1 MEKVNEDYTFFQS
14 PEFQSSLAAYE
25 RMAAGGQKADLDAE
39 SLTDVAEYYSLMRR
53 PEEARRCIK
62 YALSLYPDSIDPK
75 IFLSREEMFRG
86 NMSEAMRI
94 CKSIGADDDREVMF
108 LRAELLLH
116 EGKTEQA
123 FKAFLR
129 HYRGIEED
137 QEAAECACDFADL
150 CKDYSYDN
158 MGMQVV
164 SQVCVDYPD
173 YLPGQ
178 ALKAEFY
185 STYGDYDKAE
195 VILKRIIRED
205 PFCIHYWAMLA
216 QNYMWGNNLTDAT
229 DATDYA
235 LAIDPDNIEAL
246 NARACVLHELEQYD
260 EAHQLFERLLKA
272 FPNDSQMRMLD
283 AQCAIELGLYG
294 KAIERLEL
302 DVISPHLHGHAL
314 SCLAFCHYQLGQ
326 DLEYNFYR
334 EEAEKRDDNTLYNFF
349 PDLYPSPAKRHEQN
363 SNDPNDDIEL
373 PF

>member
-1 MEKVNEDYTFFQS
+1 LNEDYTFFQS
-14 PEFQSSLAAYE
+14 PEFQTSLAAYE
-25 RMAAGGQKADLDAE
+25 RMAAGGKKADLDAE

-86 NMSEAMRI
+86 NMSEAIRI

-173 YLPGQ
+173 YLPAQ
-178 ALKAEFY
+178 ALKAEFH
-185 STYGDYDKAE
+185 SAYGDYDKAE

-216 QNYMWGNNLTDAT
+216 QNYMWGNDLADAME
-229 DATDYA
+229 AAEYA

-246 NARACVLHELEQYD
+246 NAKACVLHELEQYE

-283 AQCAIELGLYG
+283 AQCAIELGLYE
-294 KAIERLEL
+294 KAIERLDLE
-302 DVISPHLHGHAL
+302 VIAPHLHGHAL
-314 SCLAFCHYQLGQ
+314 SCLAFCHYQIGQ
-326 DLEYNFYR
+326 ELEYNFYK

-349 PDLYPSPAKRHEQN
+349 PDQYPSPAERHRQTPNDHN
-363 SNDPNDDIEL
+363 SDDIEL

>member
-1 MEKVNEDYTFFQS
+1 MNEDYTFFQS
-14 PEFQSSLAAYE
+14 PEFQTSLAAYE
-25 RMAAGGQKADLDAE
+25 RMAAGGQAADLDAE
-39 SLTDVAEYYSLMRR
+39 ALTDVAEYYSLMRR
-53 PEEARRCIK
+53 PEDAKRCIK
-62 YALSLYPDSIDPK
+62 YALALYPDSIDPK

-86 NMSEAMRI
+86 NISEAMRI

-150 CKDYSYDN
+150 CKDYSYDH

-173 YLPGQ
+173 YLPAQ
-178 ALKAEFY
+178 ALKAEFHCAF
-185 STYGDYDKAE
+185 GDYDKAE
-195 VILKRIIRED
+195 IIFKRILRED
-205 PFCIHYWAMLA
+205 PFCIHYWATLA
-216 QNYMWGNNLTDAT
+216 QTYMWGNNLSGALDA
-229 DATDYA
+229 ADYA
-235 LAIDPDNIEAL
+235 MAIDPDNIEAL

-272 FPNDSQMRMLD
+272 FPTDSQMLMLD
-283 AQCAIELGLYG
+283 AQCAIELGLYE
-294 KAIERLEL
+294 KAIERLDLEF
-302 DVISPHLHGHAL
+302 IAPTLHGHAL
-314 SCLAFCHYQLGQ
+314 SCLAFCHHKLGNEEKA
-326 DLEYNFYR
+326 DAYKK
-334 EEAEKRDDNTLYNFF
+334 EAETYYDHTLYNFF
-349 PDLYPSPAKRHEQN
+349 PDQYPSPAQRREDEAN
-363 SNDPNDDIEL
+363 RRNNDIDL